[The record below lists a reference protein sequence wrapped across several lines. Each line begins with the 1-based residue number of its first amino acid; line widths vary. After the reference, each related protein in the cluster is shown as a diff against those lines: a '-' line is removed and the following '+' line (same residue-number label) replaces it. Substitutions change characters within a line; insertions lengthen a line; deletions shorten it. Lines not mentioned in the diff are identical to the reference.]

1 MKVIDYE
8 QIKKLNISYGEYYNW
23 AKEVLTLKKECQLPA
38 KISMKKEGHI
48 FINVMPSIMDSIAT
62 AGVKIVSRYPN
73 RKPSLDSQILLY
85 NSVNGKSLA
94 MLDGNI
100 ITAYRTAAVANI
112 AINELAIDNYTTIA
126 MIGLG
131 NIAYATMNILKEQI
145 KNKVTVK
152 LYKYKNQ
159 EKRFI
164 NYFQNNKNLEFH
176 VVNTYEELIKN
187 SDIIISCVT
196 KTDVNFGKDEWFKE
210 GCLVVPIHTLGFQN
224 CDLFFDKF
232 IVDDINHI
240 KNFKYFNQFKEVHE
254 LADVLENKKLGR
266 ANSKEKII
274 AYNIGNSIF
283 DVFFAKKVYDLLKGT
298 ETINIDLK
306 SPKEKFWI

>member
-8 QIKKLNISYGEYYNW
+8 QIKKLNISYEEYYNW
-23 AKEVLTLKKECQLPA
+23 AKEVLFLKRECQLPP
-38 KISMKKEGHI
+38 KISMKKENHI
-48 FINVMPSIMDSIAT
+48 FTNVMPSIMDPIAT

-85 NSVNGKSLA
+85 DSLSGECLA
-94 MLDGNI
+94 ILDGNI

-112 AINELAIDNYTTIA
+112 AINELANIDYTTIA
-126 MIGLG
+126 IIGLG
-131 NIAYATMNILKEQI
+131 NIAYATMNILKTKI
-145 KNKVTVK
+145 NKKVTIK

-159 EKRFI
+159 EERFI

-176 VVNTYEELIKN
+176 VVNTYEELIKD
-187 SDIIISCVT
+187 SDVIISCVT
-196 KTDVNFGKDEWFKE
+196 SIDVNFGEDDWYKD

-232 IVDDINHI
+232 IVDDINHV

-254 LADVLENKKLGR
+254 LADVLKNKKLGR
-266 ANSKEKII
+266 SNSKEKMI

-283 DVFFAKKVYDLLKGT
+283 DVFFAKKIYDLLKDK
-298 ETINIDLK
+298 ETVNIDLK
-306 SPKEKFWI
+306 PPKEKFWI

>member
-8 QIKKLNISYGEYYNW
+8 QIKKLNMSYGEYYNW
-23 AKEVLTLKKECQLPA
+23 AKSVLTLKKEGQLPA
-38 KISMKKEGHI
+38 KIRMKKEGHI

-112 AINELAIDNYTTIA
+112 AINELAIDNYATIA

-152 LYKYKNQ
+152 LCKYKNQ